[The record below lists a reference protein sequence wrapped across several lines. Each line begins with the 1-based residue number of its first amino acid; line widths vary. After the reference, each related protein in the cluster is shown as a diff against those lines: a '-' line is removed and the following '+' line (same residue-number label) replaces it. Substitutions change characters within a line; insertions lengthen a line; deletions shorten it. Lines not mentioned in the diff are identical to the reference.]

1 MLALPLALLT
11 GAVAVAGPQGELDA
25 VPEDTLSA
33 EEIYARV
40 LQNRFE
46 ASVQDMRLVSA
57 DPGGDAQQ
65 IQVYAWFRHY
75 PEGKPQRDEENLLAK
90 SLVRYLRPRDYR
102 GIGYLILRRT
112 KGAHD
117 QFVYA
122 PSRRKVRRFNM
133 REEDIAGTDFAL
145 EDLLPRELED
155 ADYRRED
162 DAAIDGE
169 PCYVVEATLNPK
181 AQSQYSRFLLYVEKQ
196 HYVPLRTRYWDT
208 QGVEVKELLAPLE
221 SIEQV
226 GEVWLA
232 RERTARNLLERT
244 ETRLRIERIEVDAE
258 LSERVFSQRWLGSK
272 RPPPVPWGK
281 SDARSD

>member
-1 MLALPLALLT
+1 M
-11 GAVAVAGPQGELDA
+11 AGPQAALDA

-40 LQNRFE
+40 LRNRFE
-46 ASVQDMRLVSA
+46 ASVQDLRLVSA
-57 DPGGDAQQ
+57 DAGGDAQQ

-75 PEGKPQRDEENLLAK
+75 PEGSAQREENLLAK

-122 PSRRKVRRFNM
+122 PSRRKVRRFNV

-145 EDLLPRELED
+145 EDLLPRELQD
-155 ADYRRED
+155 ADYRRGG
-162 DAAIDGE
+162 DAAVDGE
-169 PCYVVEATLNPK
+169 PCYVVEARLNPDV
-181 AQSQYSRFLLYVEKQ
+181 QSQYSRFLLYVEKQ

-208 QGVEVKELLAPLE
+208 QGVEVKELLAPIE
-221 SIEQV
+221 SIEQI
-226 GEVWLA
+226 GPVWLA

-244 ETRLRIERIEVDAE
+244 ETRLRIARIAIDAE
-258 LSERVFSQRWLGSK
+258 MSERVFSQRWLSSK
-272 RPPPVPWGK
+272 RPPPAPWDK
-281 SDARSD
+281 SPAGSD